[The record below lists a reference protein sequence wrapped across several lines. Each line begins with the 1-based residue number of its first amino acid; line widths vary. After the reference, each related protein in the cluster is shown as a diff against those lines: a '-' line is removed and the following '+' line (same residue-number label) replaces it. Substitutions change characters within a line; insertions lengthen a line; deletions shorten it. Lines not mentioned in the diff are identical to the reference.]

1 MKQAMKTPVRAGSSA
16 YNRAQMGGHDNF
28 RTGVNPKQETSNIS
42 YEATES
48 DCDAVDAIASFE
60 SDKRVIRYVI
70 GHLSAELDG
79 LPEDVLLRLKNA
91 RNAAVVH
98 KRS

>member
-1 MKQAMKTPVRAGSSA
+1 MKQVMKTPVRAGSSA

-28 RTGVNPKQETSNIS
+28 RTGASPRQETSNMP

-70 GHLSAELDG
+70 GHLSAGLDG
-79 LPEDVLLRLKNA
+79 LSEDILLRLKNA
-91 RNAAVVH
+91 RNAAVV
-98 KRS
+98 RRRP